1 MFKHTVMWKL
11 NEDALG
17 NTKEGNAKLI
27 KSTLEQLPSLISE
40 IVSYEIGIN
49 LQDGERTFD
58 IVLISEF
65 KNQNDFEIY
74 RTHPD
79 HIKAVATIRE
89 LSQKAHFVDFIS
101 EQ

>member
-1 MFKHTVMWKL
+1 MFKHIVMWKL
-11 NEDALG
+11 NEDSLS
-17 NTKEGNAKLI
+17 NTKEGNAELI
-27 KSTLEQLPSLISE
+27 KSTLEQLPPLISQ
-40 IVSYEIGIN
+40 IDSYEVGIN
-49 LQDGERTFD
+49 LQDGDRTLD

-79 HIKAVATIRE
+79 HIKAVEIIRE

-101 EQ
+101 E

>member
-1 MFKHTVMWKL
+1 MFKHIVMWKL
-11 NEDALG
+11 NEDTSDQ
-17 NTKEGNAKLI
+17 TKKESAEVI
-27 KSTLEQLPSLISE
+27 KSALQQLPSLISE
-40 IVSYEIGIN
+40 IVSYEVGIN
-49 LQDGERTFD
+49 LQDGDRTFD
-58 IVLISEF
+58 IVLMSEF

-79 HIKAVATIRE
+79 HIKAVEIISE